1 MRKPPST
8 GPTAVASATVVAMV
22 AKARA
27 RASLRKYF
35 WMSPNV

>member
-1 MRKPPST
+1 MSNPPTS
-8 GPTAVASATVVAMV
+8 GPDAVAIETVVAMV